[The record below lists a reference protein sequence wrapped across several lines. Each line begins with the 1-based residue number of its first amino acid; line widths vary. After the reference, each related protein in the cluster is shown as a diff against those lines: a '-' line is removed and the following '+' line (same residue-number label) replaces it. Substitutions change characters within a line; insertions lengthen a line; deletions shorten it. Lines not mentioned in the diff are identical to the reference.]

1 MCYLPEQEE
10 PAMRSPPVALIAAVV
25 LSSLA
30 AVAAAAA
37 VRIRIEAP
45 VVDPATPE
53 TREAVAE
60 LLEMTA
66 AMSARLHGASIEL
79 VNDPQSS
86 AAYALAITAALGGDS
101 PAIVITLK
109 RLSDG
114 VQSAPYSW
122 LGPVKPELPTLLAR
136 AVFLQWS
143 SLTGLASPA
152 AAEPPE
158 VVAELPAALIQQY
171 AYPWALASRDDGRI
185 GALSGAVRTRVRAWY
200 IRPRA

>member
-1 MCYLPEQEE
+1 
-10 PAMRSPPVALIAAVV
+10 MRSPPVALIVAVV

-45 VVDPATPE
+45 VVDPATPK

-79 VNDPQSS
+79 VSDPQSS

-101 PAIVITLK
+101 PAIVVTLK

-114 VQSAPYSW
+114 GSRRR
-122 LGPVKPELPTLLAR
+122 TLARPGETRAADALAR
-136 AVFLQWS
+136 AVFLH
-143 SLTGLASPA
+143 GAASPA
-152 AAEPPE
+152 WPPRPPPSRPRSC
-158 VVAELPAALIQQY
+158 ELPSALIQQY
-171 AYPWALASRDDGRI
+171 AIGPWR
-185 GALSGAVRTRVRAWY
+185 RATTV
-200 IRPRA
+200 